1 VQVGNLHIQQRQAW
15 FTAGYQPAATWAE
28 IVLPKYVQV
37 GNLHMQQRQAQ
48 FTAGY
53 QPAATWAEIVLP

>member
-1 VQVGNLHIQQRQAW
+1 
-15 FTAGYQPAATWAE
+15 
-28 IVLPKYVQV
+28 VQV